1 MQPTPI
7 GIALATLAL
16 LSSCSQDDPLAP
28 PVPEAGVVRDDTLL
42 AILDDATSRVLARP
56 RDVPVRMR
64 LAAILDANGLDA
76 LAARAYEQV
85 TLLAP
90 DHGRAWYHLA
100 RMHVRRGET
109 VAAERAFLRA
119 IERAPGYAPTHARLG
134 RLLLSEGRVD
144 EAERAFAAALGVDPA
159 DPDARIGLARAS
171 LERGDAAA
179 AAARLEPV
187 VREHPGDGRARRL
200 LARAWAESGETARA
214 RALLEEAAPAAS
226 FRVDPWA
233 RKVAAMRV
241 GVQGE
246 FAEALGEGGARGEA
260 AKATALEAVAAS
272 RPADLGVLEQLVL
285 SLERAGRSGRALEVL
300 EDRRRLLPGHHR
312 VELLLSSARRRRGD
326 VDGAYEHARRAVEL
340 QPGSAAARL
349 HLADLL
355 VVRGDAAGAEAER
368 EEARRLGAAVTLG
381 RPSSPRGLAPA
392 SPPDREDE

>member
-56 RDVPVRMR
+56 RDVSARMR
-64 LAAILDANGLDA
+64 LAAILDANGLEA

-85 TLLAP
+85 TRLEP
-90 DHGRAWYHLA
+90 EHPRAWYHLA
-100 RMHVRRGET
+100 RMHVRLGET
-109 VAAERAFLRA
+109 AAAEGAFRRAVEL
-119 IERAPGYAPTHARLG
+119 APGYAPTHARLG
-134 RLLLSEGRVD
+134 RLFLSEGRAD
-144 EAERAFAAALGVDPA
+144 EAERAFAAALAVDPA
-159 DPDARIGLARAS
+159 DPDARIGLARAA

-200 LARAWAESGETARA
+200 LARAWAESGETDRA
-214 RALLEEAAPAAS
+214 RALLEEAAPEAS

-246 FAEALGEGGARGEA
+246 FEEALGGRGARGEG
-260 AKATALEAVAAS
+260 AKAAALEVVAAS

-285 SLERAGRSGRALEVL
+285 SLERAGRADRALEVL
-300 EDRRRLLPGHHR
+300 EERRLLLPGHHR
-312 VELLLSSARRRRGD
+312 VELLLSSARWRRGD
-326 VDGAYEHARRAVEL
+326 VDGAFENARRAVEL

-349 HLADLL
+349 HLADVL
-355 VVRGDAAGAEAER
+355 VARGDAAGAEAER
-368 EEARRLGAAVTLG
+368 EEARRLGAAVTLV
-381 RPSSPRGLAPA
+381 RASNPAWRAPG
-392 SPPDREDE
+392 PPLDREEE